1 MTMTMMRP
9 VTPPQ
14 EEPDTPDP
22 LARGSAQ
29 RAAIITLILAI
40 VFQPILHP
48 TGPGNSSPVDL
59 LIVAAIAA
67 ALVWL
72 AGTHRKLRAPYFIP
86 VAMFVIAG
94 AASGLVSSMPT
105 TALITVAIDLL
116 LFAWCT
122 TVVNVL
128 SAPRAM
134 RCALVAWSWSG
145 IAWAGVVIAAW
156 LGHITP
162 LEGLTAAEGNRVM
175 FTFGDPN
182 YASWYWVATMFVIYA
197 SRSPAKR
204 WMRFTGYG
212 MLAWALVLTESNGG
226 VLALGVGISFLLM
239 VKYYRRHGW
248 AGVVATG
255 LVIGLAVGAFFTV
268 LPLNEI
274 RQLAA
279 NSNQPLLV
287 NSIGRS
293 AQSSSERG
301 LLIQESLELYQHS
314 DGLIGLGPA
323 STKPLLGTG
332 LYPYANEAHDD
343 FLAALSE
350 RGVLGLFALL
360 LLCACVVARA
370 SPVLRRQLSPSMAA
384 AVPHPAGIVAGVLVV
399 SVNSFYEEVLHF
411 RPLWLLFG
419 ITAVLGRDA
428 WQVHQADR
436 RRWFARLRPATMTR
450 PVIRPSGEATGGDG
464 AAAGYLRG
472 PLAPYIPP
480 VPAALPAGASQHGS
494 RLLSR
499 NALTNLGAQGGALAA
514 VSVAS
519 LLVARTGGPTVV
531 GEYALIRVLPW
542 LFGVIFSCG
551 LPTASAFFLAGEHGK
566 DRRVR
571 PTLTL
576 MAVAGAAVG
585 SLAWLACV
593 IPFHHVFFKQMP
605 ISLVF
610 VMTALVVTQ
619 LWTVTA
625 KGCCQGSGDIM
636 GANLV
641 IVAEE
646 LWFVPIYP
654 AVLLTVGYKG
664 ATSVVIA
671 LIASGTLAMLTGLVR
686 LWQRGYFTGWGRP
699 SRAMAKKIAA
709 FGGRG
714 QLGNMLWLM
723 NLRFDF
729 ILLGALAGPAVLG
742 IYAVASKFA
751 ELMRLA
757 PTALNYVLYPRFA
770 RLGADEATT
779 EARRLLPQAT
789 ALTLIMTPVVAVGT
803 FIGLPL
809 IYGKVFRSAVTPAE
823 IIIIGLS
830 IEGAAAVS
838 SAFLLGRG
846 RPGLNSVGM
855 GVGAAITVTLDIILI
870 PRYGA
875 LGGAI
880 TSAITYLTTTMVL
893 VLLARR
899 QFRATTGTDGHA
911 LARLKVKADSGMRR
925 AVDVL
930 VAGIALT
937 ITGPVIVLLAA
948 AVRFTSRGPAFYRQ
962 VRTGSSGEQ
971 FTILKLRSMVSG
983 ADRVG
988 PLVTSRADS
997 RVTALGAL
1005 LRATKLDELPQ
1016 LINVLRG
1023 DMTLIGPRPEV
1034 PRFIPCYDDEELEIL
1049 SVRPGLTGPGQIF
1062 YTQVQ
1067 QATVLDGADPEQHYA
1082 TCELHAKLAIDL
1094 DYLRRRGLRFD
1105 LLILV
1110 RTVLLLTKLA
1120 KPVAAPQPA
1129 QHSQRVE
1136 DDERTIVFPAWSAPP
1151 ESMAGPG
1158 IQDDERTIV
1167 FPAWSAPP
1175 QTLAGPGIQDDERTI
1190 VLPAWSAPPETLAG
1204 PGPQLP
1210 PWAEPHPGPGTKS
1223 VAATLPRSSAEF
1235 VRAARAITA
1244 NPDDQPTLTELDDLP
1259 VITEPDDEFDDQ
1271 PTATESDGERPGWFF
1286 LELLAVIL
1294 VAAMIGSILVFL
1306 LK

>member
-9 VTPPQ
+9 VTPPR
-14 EEPDTPDP
+14 EEPDPSTP
-22 LARGSAQ
+22 LTRGSAQ
-29 RAAIITLILAI
+29 RAAVFTLVLAI
-40 VFQPILHP
+40 IFQPIVHP

-59 LIVAAIAA
+59 FIVAAIVT

-86 VAMFVIAG
+86 VALFVIAG
-94 AASGLVSSMPT
+94 AASGLVSSLPT
-105 TALITVAIDLL
+105 TALLTVVVDLL
-116 LFAWCT
+116 LFALCT

-128 SAPRAM
+128 SGPRAM
-134 RCALVAWSWSG
+134 RCALAAWSWSG

-182 YASWYWVATMFVIYA
+182 YASWYWDATIFVVYA
-197 SRSPAKR
+197 SHTPAKR
-204 WMRFTGYG
+204 WMRFIGYV
-212 MLAWALVLTESNGG
+212 MLVWALVLTESNGG
-226 VLALGVGISFLLM
+226 VLALGAGISFLLM
-239 VKYYRRHGW
+239 VKHYRRHGW
-248 AGVVATG
+248 AGVIATG
-255 LVIGLAVGAFFTV
+255 LVIGLAVGTFFTV

-279 NSNQPLLV
+279 TSGQPLLV

-293 AQSSSERG
+293 AQSSNERS
-301 LLIQESLELYQHS
+301 LLIRETFQLYQSS

-323 STKPLLGTG
+323 STKPLLAAG

-343 FLAALSE
+343 FLAALDE
-350 RGVLGLFALL
+350 RGGLGLFALL
-360 LLCACVVARA
+360 LLCGGVIARA
-370 SPVLRRQLSPSMAA
+370 GPVVRRQLSPPMAA
-384 AVPHPAGIVAGVLVV
+384 AVPYPAGIVAGLLVV
-399 SVNSFYEEVLHF
+399 GVNSFYEEVLHF

-428 WQVHQADR
+428 WRVHQAKQQR
-436 RRWFARLRPATMTR
+436 RYARLRPAALTR
-450 PVIRPSGEATGGDG
+450 SAIRKAGQLTGSDG
-464 AAAGYLRG
+464 AVTGALRG

-480 VPAALPAGASQHGS
+480 ARQALPGAARSASARQSGS

-499 NALTNLGAQGGALAA
+499 QALTNLGAQGGALAA
-514 VSVAS
+514 VSLAS

-551 LPTASAFFLAGEHGK
+551 LPTASAFFLAGEYGK

-605 ISLVF
+605 ISLVYL
-610 VMTALVVTQ
+610 MTILVVTQ

-625 KGCCQGSGDIM
+625 KGCCQGGGDIR

-646 LWFVPIYP
+646 IWFVPIYP

-671 LIASGTLAMLTGLVR
+671 LIASGTLAMLTGFVR
-686 LWQRGYFTGWGRP
+686 LRHRGYFAGWGRP
-699 SRAMAKKIAA
+699 SRALAKKIAA

-751 ELMRLA
+751 ELMRLV

-770 RLGADEATT
+770 RLGADEATA
-779 EARRLLPQAT
+779 EARRLLPRAT
-789 ALTLIMTPVVAVGT
+789 ALTLMLTPVLMVAT
-803 FIGLPL
+803 LIGLPL
-809 IYGKVFRSAVTPAE
+809 FYGKAFRSAVTPAE

-838 SAFLLGRG
+838 SAYLLGRG

-855 GVGAAITVTLDIILI
+855 GVGATITVAMDIILI

-880 TSAITYLTTTMVL
+880 TSAVTYLTTTMVL
-893 VLLARR
+893 TLLARR
-899 QFRATTGTDGHA
+899 QFGATTGADGHVPPR
-911 LARLKVKADSGMRR
+911 LPSTLKVNPDSRVRR

-930 VAGIALT
+930 VAGIALM
-937 ITGPVIVLLAA
+937 IAGPIIAFLAA
-948 AVRFTSRGPAFYRQ
+948 AVRLTSRGPAFYRQ
-962 VRTGSSGEQ
+962 ARLGSGGEQ

-983 ADRVG
+983 ADRDG

-997 RVTALGAL
+997 RVTTLGVL
-1005 LRATKLDELPQ
+1005 LRAAKLDELPQ

-1034 PRFIPCYDDEELEIL
+1034 PQFLACYNAEEREIL

-1067 QATVLDGADPEQHYA
+1067 QAAVLDGVNPEEHYA
-1082 TCELHAKLAIDL
+1082 NCELHAKLAVDL
-1094 DYLRRRGLRFD
+1094 DYLRRRSLRLD
-1105 LLILV
+1105 LSILV
-1110 RTVLLLTKLA
+1110 RTVLLLTKLG
-1120 KPVAAPQPA
+1120 KPIPAPE
-1129 QHSQRVE
+1129 RIE
-1136 DDERTIVFPAWSAPP
+1136 DDVSTIVMVAWPGPAAASHASARPVIQRPPGAESYPAPGTWSA
-1151 ESMAGPG
+1151 
-1158 IQDDERTIV
+1158 
-1167 FPAWSAPP
+1167 
-1175 QTLAGPGIQDDERTI
+1175 
-1190 VLPAWSAPPETLAG
+1190 
-1204 PGPQLP
+1204 
-1210 PWAEPHPGPGTKS
+1210 
-1223 VAATLPRSSAEF
+1223 AARLPRPSAQL
-1235 VRAARAITA
+1235 VRSGYATA
-1244 NPDDQPTLTELDDLP
+1244 TELDDQPTIILELEDLLADPEPDDQPRGGFFPELF
-1259 VITEPDDEFDDQ
+1259 I
-1271 PTATESDGERPGWFF
+1271 
-1286 LELLAVIL
+1286 VIL
-1294 VAAMIGSILVFL
+1294 VAAMIGSAVVL
-1306 LK
+1306 LLR